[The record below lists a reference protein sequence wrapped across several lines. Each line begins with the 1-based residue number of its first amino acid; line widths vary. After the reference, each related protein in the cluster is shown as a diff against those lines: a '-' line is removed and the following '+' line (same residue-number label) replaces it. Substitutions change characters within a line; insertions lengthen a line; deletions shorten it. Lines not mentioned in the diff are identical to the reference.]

1 MGRLGIGK
9 CTMPLVVAMLF
20 WSGFT
25 HADLI
30 ADPPDSDSEI
40 RIGNI
45 MPYTGPLAAFGAIGR
60 AEAAY
65 FDMVNDKGG
74 INGRKVKFISY
85 DDSSNPATAA
95 QQTRKLVETD
105 KVLLMFGSFG
115 TPSNLV
121 TRDYLNEGRIPQLF
135 VASGDSEW
143 ANPRAFPWSMGWQPT
158 FRAEGRI
165 YANYIQAAY
174 PERKIAMLWQ
184 NDQFGRALFQGL
196 QEGLGDLAR
205 MIVADTTLDL
215 SDPSSL
221 DEQIEVLKSSGAEIV
236 VFDLAP
242 AVAAQALRK
251 IAELDWRP
259 VNVLVN
265 ASASIASTLRPAGL
279 QNASGVISTSF
290 LKDASDPAWKDDP
303 AMKAWLSFMDKYYP
317 DGDKDDINAVFGYAA
332 AETLFQVLS
341 QCGDDLSSENVMRQ
355 AESLRGYQSSVALPG
370 ITFNTGPA
378 DFHPI
383 KQLRLVQFDGTAW
396 QPIGDVIE
404 SAFVDSG
411 SSR

>member
-1 MGRLGIGK
+1 VGRLRIGQR
-9 CTMPLVVAMLF
+9 TISLVTAIML
-20 WSGFT
+20 WPGPT
-25 HADLI
+25 NAGLI
-30 ADPPDSDSEI
+30 SDDSTSDSEI

-45 MPYTGPLAAFGAIGR
+45 MPYTGPLSAFGAIGR

-65 FDMVNDKGG
+65 FDMINDNGG
-74 INGRKVKFISY
+74 INGRKVRFISY
-85 DDSSNPATAA
+85 DDSSNPATAVELT
-95 QQTRKLVETD
+95 QKLVETD

-115 TPSNLV
+115 TPTNLA
-121 TRDYLNEGRIPQLF
+121 TRRYLNERKMPQLF
-135 VASGDSEW
+135 VASGDNQW
-143 ANPRAFPWSMGWQPT
+143 ANPGAFPWSMGWQPT
-158 FRAEGRI
+158 FRVEGRI

-174 PERKIAMLWQ
+174 PKRKIAMLWQ
-184 NDQFGRALFQGL
+184 NDQFGRELLKGL

-215 SDPSSL
+215 SHSSSL
-221 DEQIEVLKSSGAEIV
+221 DDQIGVLKSSGAEIL

-251 IAELDWRP
+251 MAELDWRP
-259 VNVLVN
+259 VYLLVN
-265 ASASIASTLRPAGL
+265 ASASIASTLKPAGL

-303 AMKAWLSFMDKYYP
+303 AMKAWSSFMDKYYP

-332 AETLFQVLS
+332 AETLFQVLT
-341 QCGDDLSSENVMRQ
+341 QCGDDLSRENVMRQ
-355 AESLRGYQSSVALPG
+355 ATSLRGYQSSVALPG

-383 KQLRLVQFDGTAW
+383 KQLRLVQFDGIGW

-404 SAFVDSG
+404 SAFVDSTN
-411 SSR
+411 R

>member
-1 MGRLGIGK
+1 MGRLRIGK
-9 CTMPLVVAMLF
+9 RTIPLVMAIIL
-20 WSGFT
+20 WPGFT
-25 HADLI
+25 NADLI
-30 ADPPDSDSEI
+30 SDGGVSDSEI

-85 DDSSNPATAA
+85 DDSSNPATAVE
-95 QQTRKLVETD
+95 QTQKLVETD

-115 TPSNLV
+115 TPSNLA
-121 TRDYLNEGRIPQLF
+121 TRRYLNERKTPQLF
-135 VASGDSEW
+135 VASGDNEW
-143 ANPRAFPWSMGWQPT
+143 ANPTAFPWSMGWQPT

-174 PERKIAMLWQ
+174 PERKIAVLWQ
-184 NDQFGRALFQGL
+184 NDQFGRELFQGL
-196 QEGLGDLAR
+196 QEGLGDLAK

-215 SDPSSL
+215 SDSSSL
-221 DEQIEVLKSSGAEIV
+221 EEQIDVLKSSGAEIL

-259 VNVLVN
+259 VEVLVN

-303 AMKAWLSFMDKYYP
+303 AMKAWSSFMDKYYP

-332 AETLFQVLS
+332 AETLFQVLG
-341 QCGDDLSSENVMRQ
+341 QCGNDLSRENVMRQ
-355 AESLRGYQSSVALPG
+355 AASLRGYQSSVALPG

-396 QPIGDVIE
+396 QAIGDVIE
-404 SAFVDSG
+404 SAFVDSTN
-411 SSR
+411 R

>member
-1 MGRLGIGK
+1 MGRLRIAK
-9 CTMPLVVAMLF
+9 RTIPLVMAMIL
-20 WSGFT
+20 WPGST

-30 ADPPDSDSEI
+30 SDGGVSDSGI

-65 FDMVNDKGG
+65 FDMINDHGG
-74 INGRKVKFISY
+74 INGRKIKFISY
-85 DDSSNPATAA
+85 DDSSNPATAVE
-95 QQTRKLVETD
+95 QTRKLVETD

-115 TPSNLV
+115 TPDNLA
-121 TRDYLNEGRIPQLF
+121 TRRYLNERKTPQLF
-135 VASGDSEW
+135 VASGDNDW
-143 ANPRAFPWSMGWQPT
+143 ANPAAFPWSMGWQPT

-174 PERKIAMLWQ
+174 PDRKIAMLWQ
-184 NDQFGRALFQGL
+184 NDQFGRELFQGL
-196 QEGLGDLAR
+196 QEGLGDLSK

-215 SDPSSL
+215 SDSSSL
-221 DEQIEVLKSSGAEIV
+221 DAQIKVLKNSGAEIL

-242 AVAAQALRK
+242 PVAAQALRK
-251 IAELDWRP
+251 MAELDWRP
-259 VNVLVN
+259 VYLLVN

-303 AMKAWLSFMDKYYP
+303 AMKAWSSFMDKYYP

-341 QCGDDLSSENVMRQ
+341 QCGNDLSRENVMRQ
-355 AESLRGYQSSVALPG
+355 AASLAGFQSSVALPG

-383 KQLRLVQFDGTAW
+383 KQLRLVQFDGAAW
-396 QPIGDVIE
+396 QPIGDGIE
-404 SAFVDSG
+404 SAFVGGANDK
-411 SSR
+411 

>member
-1 MGRLGIGK
+1 MRKLRTGK
-9 CTMPLVVAMLF
+9 LAIPLIMAIIL
-20 WSGFT
+20 WPGFT
-25 HADLI
+25 NADLI
-30 ADPPDSDSEI
+30 SDGGVSDSEI
-40 RIGNI
+40 RIGNV
-45 MPYTGPLAAFGAIGR
+45 MPYTGPLAAFGAIGK

-65 FDMVNDKGG
+65 FDMVNDSGG
-74 INGRKVKFISY
+74 INGRKVKFTSY
-85 DDSSNPATAA
+85 DDSSNPATAVE
-95 QQTRKLVETD
+95 QTRKLVETD

-115 TPSNLV
+115 TSSNLA
-121 TRDYLNEGRIPQLF
+121 TRRYLNERKTPQLF
-135 VASGDSEW
+135 VASGDNGW
-143 ANPRAFPWSMGWQPT
+143 ANPGAFPWSMGWQPT

-184 NDQFGRALFQGL
+184 NDQFGRELFQGL

-215 SDPSSL
+215 SDSSSL
-221 DEQIEVLKSSGAEIV
+221 DAQIEVLKSSGAKIL
-236 VFDLAP
+236 VFDVAP
-242 AVAAQALRK
+242 TVAARALRK

-259 VNVLVN
+259 VYVLVN

-303 AMKAWLSFMDKYYP
+303 AMKAWSSFMDKYYP

-341 QCGDDLSSENVMRQ
+341 QCGNDLSRENVIRQ
-355 AESLRGYQSSVALPG
+355 AASLRGFQSSVALPG

-404 SAFVDSG
+404 SAFVNSTDQ
-411 SSR
+411 

>member
-1 MGRLGIGK
+1 MGRFRIGK
-9 CTMPLVVAMLF
+9 RTIQLVMAIIL
-20 WSGFT
+20 WPGFT
-25 HADLI
+25 NADLI
-30 ADPPDSDSEI
+30 SDGGVSDLEI

-65 FDMVNDKGG
+65 FDMVNDNGG
-74 INGRKVKFISY
+74 INGRRVKFMSY
-85 DDSSNPATAA
+85 DDSSNPATAVE
-95 QQTRKLVETD
+95 QTQKLVETD

-115 TPSNLV
+115 TPSNLA
-121 TRDYLNEGRIPQLF
+121 TRRYLNESKTPQLF
-135 VASGDSEW
+135 VASGDNEW
-143 ANPRAFPWSMGWQPT
+143 ANPKAFPWTMGWQPT

-174 PERKIAMLWQ
+174 PERKIAVLWQ
-184 NDQFGRALFQGL
+184 NDHFGRDLFQGL

-205 MIVADTTLDL
+205 MIVADTTFDL

-221 DEQIEVLKSSGAEIV
+221 DAQIGVLKSSGAEIL

-242 AVAAQALRK
+242 AVVAQALRK

-259 VNVLVN
+259 VYLLVN

-303 AMKAWLSFMDKYYP
+303 AMKAWSSFMDKYYP
-317 DGDKDDINAVFGYAA
+317 DGDKDDINAVFGYSA
-332 AETLFQVLS
+332 AETLFQVLN
-341 QCGDDLSSENVMRQ
+341 QCSNDLSRENVMRQ
-355 AESLRGYQSSVALPG
+355 ATSLRGYQSSVALPG

-404 SAFVDSG
+404 SAFVDSTN
-411 SSR
+411 R

>member
-1 MGRLGIGK
+1 MGRLIIGK
-9 CTMPLVVAMLF
+9 RTIPLVMAIIL
-20 WSGFT
+20 WPGFT
-25 HADLI
+25 NADLI
-30 ADPPDSDSEI
+30 SDGGVSDSEI

-45 MPYTGPLAAFGAIGR
+45 MPYAGPLAAFGAIGR

-85 DDSSNPATAA
+85 DDSSNPATAVE
-95 QQTRKLVETD
+95 QTQKLVETD

-115 TPSNLV
+115 TPSNLA
-121 TRDYLNEGRIPQLF
+121 TRRYLNERKIPQLF
-135 VASGDSEW
+135 VASGDNEW
-143 ANPRAFPWSMGWQPT
+143 ADPAAFPWSMGWQPT
-158 FRAEGRI
+158 FKAEGRI

-184 NDQFGRALFQGL
+184 NDQFGRELFQGL
-196 QEGLGDLAR
+196 QEGLGDLAK

-215 SDPSSL
+215 SDSSSL
-221 DEQIEVLKSSGAEIV
+221 EEQIDVLKSSGAEIL

-259 VNVLVN
+259 VEVLVN

-303 AMKAWLSFMDKYYP
+303 AMKAWSSFMDKYYP

-332 AETLFQVLS
+332 AETLFQVLG
-341 QCGDDLSSENVMRQ
+341 QCGNDLSRENVMRQ
-355 AESLRGYQSSVALPG
+355 AASLRGYQSSVALPG

-396 QPIGDVIE
+396 QAIGDVIE
-404 SAFVDSG
+404 SAFVDSTN
-411 SSR
+411 R

>member
-1 MGRLGIGK
+1 MRRLKKGK
-9 CTMPLVVAMLF
+9 LAIPLLMAVIS
-20 WSGFT
+20 WPGFT
-25 HADLI
+25 NADQ
-30 ADPPDSDSEI
+30 ASDSGVSDPEI
-40 RIGNI
+40 RVGNI
-45 MPYTGPLAAFGAIGR
+45 MPYTGPLAAFGAIGK

-65 FDMVNDKGG
+65 FDMVNDNGG

-85 DDSSNPATAA
+85 DDSSNPAAA
-95 QQTRKLVETD
+95 VEQTRKLVETD

-115 TPSNLV
+115 TPSNLA
-121 TRDYLNEGRIPQLF
+121 TRRYLNESKTPQLF
-135 VASGDSEW
+135 VASGDNEW
-143 ANPRAFPWSMGWQPT
+143 ANPKAFPWTMGWQPT

-165 YANYIQAAY
+165 YANYIQATY
-174 PERKIAMLWQ
+174 PGRKIALLWQ
-184 NDQFGRALFQGL
+184 NDQFGRGLFQGL

-205 MIVADTTLDL
+205 MIVADTTFDL
-215 SDPSSL
+215 SDSSSL
-221 DEQIEVLKSSGAEIV
+221 DAQIEVLKGSRAEIL
-236 VFDLAP
+236 VFDVAP
-242 AVAAQALRK
+242 PVAARALRK

-259 VNVLVN
+259 VYLLVN
-265 ASASIASTLRPAGL
+265 ASASIANTLRPAGL
-279 QNASGVISTSF
+279 QNAAGVVSTAF

-303 AMKAWLSFMDKYYP
+303 ALKAWSSFMDKYYP

-341 QCGDDLSSENVMRQ
+341 QCGNDLSRENIMRQ
-355 AESLRGYQSSVALPG
+355 AASLRGYQSSVALPG

-404 SAFVDSG
+404 SAFGDSAN
-411 SSR
+411 R

>member
-1 MGRLGIGK
+1 MGRLRIGK
-9 CTMPLVVAMLF
+9 RTISLVMAIIL
-20 WSGFT
+20 WPASANAG
-25 HADLI
+25 LI
-30 ADPPDSDSEI
+30 SDGIASDSEI

-45 MPYTGPLAAFGAIGR
+45 MPYTGPLSAFGAIGR

-65 FDMVNDKGG
+65 FGMINDNGG

-85 DDSSNPATAA
+85 DDSSNPTTAVELT
-95 QQTRKLVETD
+95 QQLVETD

-115 TPSNLV
+115 TPTNLA
-121 TRDYLNEGRIPQLF
+121 TRRYLNERKTPQLF
-135 VASGDSEW
+135 VASGDNQW
-143 ANPRAFPWSMGWQPT
+143 ANPVAFPWSMGWQPT
-158 FRAEGRI
+158 FRVEGRI

-174 PERKIAMLWQ
+174 PKRKIAMLWQ
-184 NDQFGRALFQGL
+184 NDQFGRELLQGL

-205 MIVADTTLDL
+205 MIVADTTFDL
-215 SDPSSL
+215 SDSSSL
-221 DEQIEVLKSSGAEIV
+221 DAPIEVLKSSGAEIV
-236 VFDLAP
+236 VLDVAP
-242 AVAAQALRK
+242 TVAARALRK

-259 VNVLVN
+259 VYLLVN
-265 ASASIASTLRPAGL
+265 ASASIANTLRPAGL
-279 QNASGVISTSF
+279 QNSAGVISTSF

-303 AMKAWLSFMDKYYP
+303 EMKAWSSFMDKYYP
-317 DGDKDDINAVFGYAA
+317 EGDKDDINAVFGYAA

-341 QCGDDLSSENVMRQ
+341 QCGNDLSRETSMRQ
-355 AESLRGYQSSVALPG
+355 AASLRGYQSSVALPG

-404 SAFVDSG
+404 SAFVDSTN
-411 SSR
+411 R

>member
-1 MGRLGIGK
+1 
-9 CTMPLVVAMLF
+9 
-20 WSGFT
+20 
-25 HADLI
+25 
-30 ADPPDSDSEI
+30 
-40 RIGNI
+40 

-221 DEQIEVLKSSGAEIV
+221 DEQIEVLKSSARRSSCSI
-236 VFDLAP
+236 LH
-242 AVAAQALRK
+242 
-251 IAELDWRP
+251 RP
-259 VNVLVN
+259 SLPK
-265 ASASIASTLRPAGL
+265 R
-279 QNASGVISTSF
+279 
-290 LKDASDPAWKDDP
+290 
-303 AMKAWLSFMDKYYP
+303 
-317 DGDKDDINAVFGYAA
+317 
-332 AETLFQVLS
+332 
-341 QCGDDLSSENVMRQ
+341 CG
-355 AESLRGYQSSVALPG
+355 
-370 ITFNTGPA
+370 
-378 DFHPI
+378 
-383 KQLRLVQFDGTAW
+383 K
-396 QPIGDVIE
+396 
-404 SAFVDSG
+404 
-411 SSR
+411 